1 MADER
6 NNATTSFPRPLLFRS
21 FPRPIA
27 AIAEGRTLCK
37 GVQRSAPAW
46 AARKQKKTSLRKPK
60 ERGQEEEE
68 KSERPDKSKR
78 FVFLIFLFFSSHT
91 PVVHLPSVFEFYERK
106 APRRALRLICLL
118 CAKLQSSGKSVSF
131 EPSSRASCSRSLL
144 GFISFP
150 LAAIKFP
157 VKETI
162 SRPRGG
168 EKKGRAQAKRGTK
181 RFENA
186 GHGDGN
192 GEKNTKRESSSRGG
206 LTRGEG
212 GGEGWGVG
220 EGGAANATQSRSRK

>member
-150 LAAIKFP
+150 PSGRDK
-157 VKETI
+157 V
-162 SRPRGG
+162 SG
-168 EKKGRAQAKRGTK
+168 EGNNQQAKR
-181 RFENA
+181 
-186 GHGDGN
+186 
-192 GEKNTKRESSSRGG
+192 RGKK
-206 LTRGEG
+206 GEG
-212 GGEGWGVG
+212 ASEARDQAV
-220 EGGAANATQSRSRK
+220 